1 MQLERYHRQFF
12 EEDKKLD
19 DFYDFMTEKCA
30 YEVTKDLDEL
40 EVVKNFQELQWA
52 YQGVADEYLKGKG
65 FLEYAKRN

>member
-40 EVVKNFQELQWA
+40 
-52 YQGVADEYLKGKG
+52 
-65 FLEYAKRN
+65 